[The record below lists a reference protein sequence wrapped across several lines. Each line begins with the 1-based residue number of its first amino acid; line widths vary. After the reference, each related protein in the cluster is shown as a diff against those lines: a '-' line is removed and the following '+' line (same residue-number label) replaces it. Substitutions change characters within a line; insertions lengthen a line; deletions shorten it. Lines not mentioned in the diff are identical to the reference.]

1 MTGAWSNSSSGVGSG
16 IGGLV
21 PGPWSSSSSGVG
33 SGGSGS
39 NMAGAGSSG
48 GSGGSESNMAGAG
61 SSGGSGGSGSNM
73 AGAGSSGT
81 GSRGRVNLSQAN
93 DPRVCVERVEQASGT
108 IQRFIPDNP
117 PNTREEF
124 SRLLI
129 IGSEATESWAFVKFL
144 ASVFECQI
152 DFYDTNRFMLQK
164 CWRVGHDWQS
174 DSELLRGYFQTFPDN
189 LYTRLKHELGYHLSY
204 LAYPHAAEQEVLLG
218 QWQPGI
224 SIFGHITSPAVRE
237 LYYHFRDHLPIN
249 HNSLVGIRVV
259 GNRLCEAVS
268 ILKMRLNDYKTE
280 YGNLVDYEWLA
291 SLRPNGIEGPFAE
304 FREESALP
312 NYNE

>member
-1 MTGAWSNSSSGVGSG
+1 MAGAGRSGGR
-16 IGGLV
+16 
-21 PGPWSSSSSGVG
+21 
-33 SGGSGS
+33 GGSGS
-39 NMAGAGSSG
+39 NMAGTGRSG
-48 GSGGSESNMAGAG
+48 GSG
-61 SSGGSGGSGSNM
+61 
-73 AGAGSSGT
+73 T
-81 GSRGRVNLSQAN
+81 GRGGRVNLSGAN
-93 DPRVCVERVEQASGT
+93 DPRVFVSRIEQANGT

-164 CWRVGHDWQS
+164 CLREGHDWQS
-174 DSELLRGYFQTFPDN
+174 DSELLRGYLETFPDN
-189 LYTRLKHELGYHLSY
+189 LYTRLKQELRYHLSY

-237 LYYHFRDHLPIN
+237 LYYHFRDHLQIN

-259 GNRLCEAVS
+259 GNRLCEAVTN
-268 ILKMRLNDYKTE
+268 LRMKLNDYKTE
-280 YGNLVDYEWLA
+280 YGNLVDYEGLA
-291 SLRPNGIEGPFAE
+291 TLFPNGIEGPFAE

-312 NYNE
+312 NYNV